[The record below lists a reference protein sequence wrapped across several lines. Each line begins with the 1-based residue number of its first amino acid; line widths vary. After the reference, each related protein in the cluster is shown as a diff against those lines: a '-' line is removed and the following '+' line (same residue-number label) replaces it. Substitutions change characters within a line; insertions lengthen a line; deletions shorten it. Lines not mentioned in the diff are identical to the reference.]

1 MKSRIAPVCKA
12 LLVSALSGF
21 IALRL
26 HVPLPWMI
34 GPMVAMAMLKM
45 LGTEVQP
52 LTGGREIGQTIIG
65 TAVGLFFTPAV
76 MHEVSNV
83 AGLMLLAGAAAIGIG
98 YISALAVARLAGLDK
113 TTAFFASVPGGAA
126 EMTLLGERYGSG
138 AEFVAMAQSLR
149 LMLVVLIVPPLF
161 AISGVSGSVPYSP
174 ARVDI
179 VLSGLAVL
187 FLISAAGG
195 YTFQKIGAPN
205 PWMLGPLLCTVAVTA
220 AGYSFT
226 SMPQALSNLG
236 QALIGCALGCRFQRE
251 FLLKAPKLLVAI
263 LVGVFMTLVMS
274 ALLGILLGALSGIP
288 FPTMILATAPG
299 GFAEMSITA
308 KVLQLGVPLV
318 TAFHVT
324 RLFMLLTMT
333 APVFRFITYLNR
345 RLER

>member
-1 MKSRIAPVCKA
+1 MKGAIAPVCKA
-12 LLVSALSGF
+12 LLVSALSGL

-26 HVPLPWMI
+26 HAPLPWMI
-34 GPMVAMAMLKM
+34 GPMVTMAMLKM

-52 LTGGREIGQTIIG
+52 PTGGRETGQMIIG

-83 AGLMLLAGAAAIGIG
+83 AGLMLLAGASAIGIG
-98 YISALAVARLAGLDK
+98 YISALAVARLAGLDR
-113 TTAFFASVPGGAA
+113 TTAFFASVPGGAV
-126 EMTLLGERYGSG
+126 EMALLGERYGSG

-149 LMLVVLIVPPLF
+149 MMLVVLIVPPLF
-161 AISGVSGSVPYSP
+161 AIFDVSGSVPYSP

-179 VLSGLAVL
+179 VLSGLSVL

-195 YTFQKIGAPN
+195 LTLQKMGAPT
-205 PWMLGPLLCTVAVTA
+205 PWMLGPLLCSVAVTA
-220 AGYSFT
+220 SGYSFS
-226 SMPQALSNLG
+226 SMPPVVSNLG
-236 QALIGCALGCRFQRE
+236 QVLIGCALGCRFQRE

-274 ALLGILLGALSGIP
+274 ALMGILLGALSGIP

-333 APVFRFITYLNR
+333 APVFRFMTYLNR